1 MYIVDSHC
9 DSIQQVDQRRH
20 GIVNPYNFSSRY
32 QQLQFVALFCSWPG
46 DTPVDCFKR
55 AVRYLGQFTLA
66 MASEADRIVQIRTPA
81 DIDAAFA
88 SGRHAAL
95 LTIEGGTGILGS
107 EKILRD
113 FFLAGV
119 RVFGLAWLTNDLAKS
134 NRLAEDEADTGLTDR
149 GRAILAEGNRL
160 GMIFDVSHL
169 SDNSFWDV
177 MTLSAKPPVATHSN
191 FRALCSHSRNLT
203 DEMARAIIARRGMIG
218 LNLCPEFVHAE
229 PAERTVENLFR
240 HFDHCLALGGEDCIG
255 FGCDIDGTSG
265 KYPAPLDETCSIHDR
280 LIEFMLRHNYAES
293 LVEKTAGGNWLRYLR
308 ENLPQNLPKTSC

>member
-20 GIVNPYNFSSRY
+20 GIVNPYNFSSRCP
-32 QQLQFVALFCSWPG
+32 QLQFVALFCSWPG
-46 DTPVDCFKR
+46 DSPVDCFKR

-66 MASEADRIVQIRTPA
+66 MAAEADRIVQVRSYAEIE
-81 DIDAAFA
+81 AALA

-134 NRLAEDEADTGLTDR
+134 NRLTDGEPDTGLTDI
-149 GRAILAEGNRL
+149 GRAIVTAGNAL

-169 SDNSFWDV
+169 SDKSFWDV
-177 MTLSAKPPVATHSN
+177 LSLSVKPPVATHSN
-191 FRALCSHSRNLT
+191 FRALCGHSRNLT
-203 DEMARAIIARRGMIG
+203 DEMTRALIARGGMIG
-218 LNLCPEFVHAE
+218 LNLCPEFVHDE
-229 PAERTVENLFR
+229 PAERTVDNLLR
-240 HFDHCLALGGEDCIG
+240 HLDHGLALGGEDCIG

-265 KYPAPLDETCSIHDR
+265 KYPAPLDESCSIHDR
-280 LIEFMLRHNYAES
+280 LFEAMLRRNYTET
-293 LVEKTAGGNWLRYLR
+293 LVEKIAGGNWLRYLR
-308 ENLPQNLPKTSC
+308 ENLPQTPC